1 MKPSL
6 KSLALA
12 MGMSGIFMLSACT
25 DATDSHSTTDSKAKD
40 ITSHSIEI
48 GNTAEPTS
56 LDPHKTSDIPS
67 FNIIRQFLV
76 GLVATDATGKTI
88 PALAERWETSD
99 NKTWTFYLRDANW
112 SDGTPITAQDF
123 VYSYRRLLDPET
135 AAPYASYL
143 ADAKVA
149 NAEQIIA
156 GAAKPDSLGVV
167 AIDAKTLQIQLTEP
181 VPYFVDLLV
190 LPATYAVNAKAIEQ
204 HGDQWVNP
212 ANIVV
217 SGAYKPVEQI
227 VGSHIKLERNTAYY
241 DDAKTTF
248 DTVSFLPIAGAGE
261 ISRYQA
267 GEVDI
272 TSDVPPEQF
281 EQIKAEMGAEL
292 VTMPRLC
299 TAYFEYHNH
308 VAPFNDAKVRQA
320 LSLIIDRDIITK
332 DVLKRGEK
340 PAYQFTPSVI
350 SGMSVIE
357 PDWVKDDRAAR
368 IAKAKTLLNEAGY
381 NEQNPLKFEL
391 LSSSNEIAKNVA
403 VASQAIY
410 KDAVSFIDIEL
421 ARMEWK
427 ALQDNRKQG
436 KYQAVLASWC
446 ADYNEPT
453 TFLNIFK
460 ADNENNRSRYQNADY
475 DALLA
480 KAVVTADANERQK
493 LYSQAEMILQKD
505 TPGTFLY
512 NTVNSRLVKPTIDAI
527 SINDPA
533 GGWQVK
539 DWKLKQ

>member
-1 MKPSL
+1 MKFSFKL
-6 KSLALA
+6 LALA
-12 MGMSGIFMLSACT
+12 LGMGSVCALSACHDNQNRTSNDPKT
-25 DATDSHSTTDSKAKD
+25 DAA
-40 ITSHSIEI
+40 TSHSIEI

-88 PALAERWETSD
+88 PSLAERWESAD
-99 NKTWTFYLRDANW
+99 NKQWTFYLRDANW

-123 VYSYRRLLDPET
+123 VYSLRRLTDPAT

-143 ADAKVA
+143 ADAKVV
-149 NAEQIIA
+149 NADKIIA
-156 GAAKPDSLGVV
+156 GTASVDSLGVV
-167 AIDAKTLQIQLTEP
+167 AIDDKTLQITLTEP

-204 HGDQWVNP
+204 HGDAWVNP

-217 SGAYKPVEQI
+217 SGAYKPVEQV
-227 VGSHIKLERNTAYY
+227 VGSHVKLERNSAYF
-241 DDAKTTF
+241 DNDKTTF
-248 DTVSFLPIAGAGE
+248 DTVSFLPIAGVGE

-281 EQIKAEMGAEL
+281 EQIKAKHGNEL
-292 VTMPRLC
+292 ATMPRLC
-299 TAYFEYHNH
+299 TAYFEYHNQ
-308 VAPFNDAKVRQA
+308 VAPFDDVRVRQA

-350 SGMSVIE
+350 AGMSVIE
-357 PDWVKDDRAAR
+357 PDWVKDDRATR
-368 IAKAKTLLNEAGY
+368 IAKAKALLNEAGY
-381 NEQNPLKFEL
+381 NAQNPLKFEL
-391 LSSSNEIAKNVA
+391 LSSSNEIAKNVT

-410 KDAVSFIDIEL
+410 KESLDFIDINL
-421 ARMEWK
+421 SKMEWK

-460 ADNENNRSRYQNADY
+460 TGNENNRSRYHNTAY
-475 DALLA
+475 DALLEQA
-480 KAVVTADANERQK
+480 INTADSTERQK
-493 LYSQAEMILQKD
+493 LYAQAEMILQKD
-505 TPGTFLY
+505 APGTFFVQHGQF
-512 NTVNSRLVKPTIDAI
+512 TPSQA
-527 SINDPA
+527 
-533 GGWQVK
+533 
-539 DWKLKQ
+539 

>member
-1 MKPSL
+1 MKFSFKL
-6 KSLALA
+6 LALA
-12 MGMSGIFMLSACT
+12 LGMGSVCALSACHDNPNRTSNDPKT
-25 DATDSHSTTDSKAKD
+25 DTA
-40 ITSHSIEI
+40 TSHSIEI

-88 PALAERWETSD
+88 PSLAERWESAD
-99 NKTWTFYLRDANW
+99 NKQWTFYLRDANW

-123 VYSYRRLLDPET
+123 VYSLRRLTDPAT

-143 ADAKVA
+143 ADAKVV
-149 NAEQIIA
+149 NADKIIA
-156 GAAKPDSLGVV
+156 GTASVDSLGVV
-167 AIDAKTLQIQLTEP
+167 AIDDKTLQITLTEP

-204 HGDQWVNP
+204 HGDAWVNP

-217 SGAYKPVEQI
+217 SGAYKPVEQV
-227 VGSHIKLERNTAYY
+227 VGSHVKLERNSAYF
-241 DDAKTTF
+241 DNDKTTF
-248 DTVSFLPIAGAGE
+248 DTVSFLPIAGVGE

-281 EQIKAEMGAEL
+281 EQIKAKHGNEL
-292 VTMPRLC
+292 ATMPRLC
-299 TAYFEYHNH
+299 TAYFEYHNQ
-308 VAPFNDAKVRQA
+308 VAPFDDVRVRQA

-350 SGMSVIE
+350 AGMSVIE
-357 PDWVKDDRAAR
+357 PDWVKDDRATR
-368 IAKAKTLLNEAGY
+368 IAKAKALLNEAGY
-381 NEQNPLKFEL
+381 NAQNPLKFEL
-391 LSSSNEIAKNVA
+391 LSSSNEIAKNVT

-410 KDAVSFIDIEL
+410 KESLDFIDINL
-421 ARMEWK
+421 SKMEWK

-460 ADNENNRSRYQNADY
+460 TGNENNRSRYHNTAY
-475 DALLA
+475 DALLEQA
-480 KAVVTADANERQK
+480 INTADSTERQK
-493 LYSQAEMILQKD
+493 LYAQAEMILQKD
-505 TPGTFLY
+505 APGTFFVQHGQF
-512 NTVNSRLVKPTIDAI
+512 TPSQA
-527 SINDPA
+527 
-533 GGWQVK
+533 
-539 DWKLKQ
+539 

>member
-1 MKPSL
+1 MKFSFKL
-6 KSLALA
+6 LALA
-12 MGMSGIFMLSACT
+12 LGMGSVCALSACHDSPNRTSNDQKT
-25 DATDSHSTTDSKAKD
+25 DTA
-40 ITSHSIEI
+40 TSHSIEI

-76 GLVATDATGKTI
+76 GLVATDATGKTT
-88 PALAERWETSD
+88 PSLAERWESAD
-99 NKTWTFYLRDANW
+99 NKQWTFYLRDAKW

-123 VYSYRRLLDPET
+123 VYSLRRLTDPAT

-143 ADAKVA
+143 ADAKVV
-149 NAEQIIA
+149 NADKIIA
-156 GAAKPDSLGVV
+156 GTASVDSLGVV
-167 AIDAKTLQIQLTEP
+167 AIDDKTLQITLTEP

-204 HGDQWVNP
+204 HGDAWVNP

-217 SGAYKPVEQI
+217 SGAYKPVEQV
-227 VGSHIKLERNTAYY
+227 VGSHVKLERNSAYF
-241 DDAKTTF
+241 DNDKTTF
-248 DTVSFLPIAGAGE
+248 DTVSFLPIAGVGE

-281 EQIKAEMGAEL
+281 EQIKAKHGNEL

-299 TAYFEYHNH
+299 TAYFEYHNQ
-308 VAPFNDAKVRQA
+308 VAPFNDVRVRQA

-350 SGMSVIE
+350 AGMSVIE
-357 PDWVKDDRAAR
+357 PDWVKDDRATR
-368 IAKAKTLLNEAGY
+368 IAKAKALLNEAGY
-381 NEQNPLKFEL
+381 NAQNPLKFEL
-391 LSSSNEIAKNVA
+391 LSSSNEIAKNVT

-410 KDAVSFIDIEL
+410 KESLDFIDINL
-421 ARMEWK
+421 SKMEWK

-460 ADNENNRSRYQNADY
+460 TGNENNRSRYHNTAY
-475 DALLA
+475 DALLEQA
-480 KAVVTADANERQK
+480 INTADSTERQK
-493 LYSQAEMILQKD
+493 LYAQAEMILQKD
-505 TPGTFLY
+505 APGTFLY
-512 NTVNSRLVKPTIDAI
+512 NTVNSRLVKPEIIAE

>member
-1 MKPSL
+1 MKFSFKL
-6 KSLALA
+6 LALA
-12 MGMSGIFMLSACT
+12 LGMGSVCALSACHDNQNRTSNDPKT
-25 DATDSHSTTDSKAKD
+25 DTA
-40 ITSHSIEI
+40 TSHSIEI

-88 PALAERWETSD
+88 PSLAERWESAD
-99 NKTWTFYLRDANW
+99 NKQWTFYLRDANW

-123 VYSYRRLLDPET
+123 VYSLRRLTDPAT

-143 ADAKVA
+143 ADAKVV
-149 NAEQIIA
+149 NADKIIA
-156 GAAKPDSLGVV
+156 GTASVDSLGVV
-167 AIDAKTLQIQLTEP
+167 AIDDKTLQITLTEP

-190 LPATYAVNAKAIEQ
+190 LPATYAVNVKAIEQ
-204 HGDQWVNP
+204 HGDAWVNP

-217 SGAYKPVEQI
+217 SGAYKPVEQV
-227 VGSHIKLERNTAYY
+227 VGSHVKLERNSAYF
-241 DDAKTTF
+241 DNDKTTF
-248 DTVSFLPIAGAGE
+248 DTVSFLPIAGVGE

-281 EQIKAEMGAEL
+281 EQIKAKHGNEL
-292 VTMPRLC
+292 ATMPRLC
-299 TAYFEYHNH
+299 TAYFEYHNQ
-308 VAPFNDAKVRQA
+308 VAPFDDVRVRQA

-350 SGMSVIE
+350 AGMSVIE
-357 PDWVKDDRAAR
+357 PDWVKDDRATR
-368 IAKAKTLLNEAGY
+368 IAKAKALLNEAGY
-381 NEQNPLKFEL
+381 NAQNPLKFEL
-391 LSSSNEIAKNVA
+391 LSSSNEIAKNVT

-410 KDAVSFIDIEL
+410 KESLDFIDINL
-421 ARMEWK
+421 SKMEWK

-460 ADNENNRSRYQNADY
+460 TGNENNRSRYHNTAY
-475 DALLA
+475 DALLEQA
-480 KAVVTADANERQK
+480 INTADSTERQK
-493 LYSQAEMILQKD
+493 LYAQAEMILQKD
-505 TPGTFLY
+505 APGTFFVQHGQF
-512 NTVNSRLVKPTIDAI
+512 TPSQA
-527 SINDPA
+527 
-533 GGWQVK
+533 
-539 DWKLKQ
+539 

>member
-1 MKPSL
+1 MKFSFKL
-6 KSLALA
+6 LALA
-12 MGMSGIFMLSACT
+12 LGMGSVCALSACHDNQNRTSNDPKT
-25 DATDSHSTTDSKAKD
+25 DTA
-40 ITSHSIEI
+40 TSHSIEI

-88 PALAERWETSD
+88 PSLAERWESAD
-99 NKTWTFYLRDANW
+99 NKQWTFYLRDANW

-123 VYSYRRLLDPET
+123 VYSLRRLTDPAT

-143 ADAKVA
+143 ADAKVV
-149 NAEQIIA
+149 NADKIIA
-156 GAAKPDSLGVV
+156 GTASVDSLGVV
-167 AIDAKTLQIQLTEP
+167 AIDDKTLQITLTEP

-204 HGDQWVNP
+204 HGDAWVNP

-217 SGAYKPVEQI
+217 SGAYKPVEQV
-227 VGSHIKLERNTAYY
+227 VGSHVKLERNSAYF
-241 DDAKTTF
+241 DNDKTTF
-248 DTVSFLPIAGAGE
+248 DTVSFLPIAGVGE

-281 EQIKAEMGAEL
+281 EQIKAKHGNEL
-292 VTMPRLC
+292 ATMPRLC
-299 TAYFEYHNH
+299 TAYFEYHNQ
-308 VAPFNDAKVRQA
+308 VAPFDDVRVRQA

-350 SGMSVIE
+350 AGMSVIE
-357 PDWVKDDRAAR
+357 PDWVKDDRATR
-368 IAKAKTLLNEAGY
+368 IAKAKALLNEAGY
-381 NEQNPLKFEL
+381 NAQNPLKFEL
-391 LSSSNEIAKNVA
+391 LSSSNEIAKNVT

-410 KDAVSFIDIEL
+410 KESLDFIDINL
-421 ARMEWK
+421 SKMEWK

-460 ADNENNRSRYQNADY
+460 TGNENNRSRYHNTAY
-475 DALLA
+475 DALLEQA
-480 KAVVTADANERQK
+480 INTADSTERQK
-493 LYSQAEMILQKD
+493 LYAQAEMILQKD
-505 TPGTFLY
+505 APGTFLY
-512 NTVNSRLVKPTIDAI
+512 NTVNSRLVKPEIIAE